1 VSAVAH
7 KSLEQE
13 LSRLNDWRREL
24 SAAIAGYQE
33 WLEKTGQ
40 MDVSHSLRFYE
51 LTQSIQHGRLTLAF
65 VAEFSRGKSELINA
79 LFFSDFKQ
87 RLLPSDVGR
96 TTMCP
101 TELFHDPAEEPYVRL
116 LPIESRY
123 RSEPISQLKHMPIEW
138 IKIRLNVNSAAD
150 MKSAMQS
157 LAETK
162 KIFAME
168 ARQMGLAAETQAQK
182 PASAEL
188 QTVEVPAWRYAMINY
203 PHPLLTNGIAI
214 VDTPGLNALGLEPE
228 LTLSTIPNAHAVLFL
243 LGIDTGV
250 TRSDME
256 VWQRYVPASVTKR
269 IAILNKVDLMWDE
282 LKPEA
287 EIQLAV
293 QRQID
298 STAKLLSL
306 PTANVLPLS
315 AQKALVGKIKGDAAL
330 IERSGIERLEAMIAE
345 DIIPSRRKILA
356 RTVVG
361 EIGTMMI
368 ASRSAVKTRMLA
380 VEEGIKETAG
390 LTGKGRD
397 VLTRLWQQI
406 SDRKT
411 RYMQAVGEFKAQR
424 DEFIVQRDV
433 LREMLNPVKLD
444 LLLNKSAAAIDNTW
458 TTLGLTRGM
467 NSLFSMINEQFERIY
482 KLSETLK
489 AMMQGSYDLFHRE
502 HGFPSMQLAPLNLE
516 RFKLKLQ
523 VLANETEK
531 FCKDPVNILGREKHF
546 VIKRFYSVL
555 VAQAREVF
563 GEAKQESEKWLTGV
577 LAPIDLQI
585 KDHKTQLEERL
596 ASVTKVN
603 ENQESLKDQLSKLK
617 VQQTELKIQHEMI
630 ETLIGK
636 LNSNP
641 SAG

>member
-24 SAAIAGYQE
+24 SAAISGYQE

-40 MDVSHSLRFYE
+40 MDVTHSLRFYE
-51 LTQSIQHGRLTLAF
+51 LTQSIEHGRLTLAF

-138 IKIRLNVNSAAD
+138 IKIRLNVNSATD

-168 ARQMGLAAETQAQK
+168 ARQMGLVTETQAQK

-250 TRSDME
+250 TKSDME
-256 VWQRYVPASVTKR
+256 VWQRYVPPSVSKR

-282 LKPEA
+282 LKPQE
-287 EIQLAV
+287 EIQRAI

-298 STAKLLSL
+298 DTAKLLNL
-306 PTANVLPLS
+306 PTGNVLPLS
-315 AQKALVGKIKGDAAL
+315 AQKALLGKIKGDAAL
-330 IERSGIERLEAMIAE
+330 VEMSGIERLEAMIAE

-356 RTVVG
+356 RTVIG
-361 EIGTMMI
+361 EIGMMMI
-368 ASRSAVKTRMLA
+368 ASRNAVKARLVAT
-380 VEEGIKETAG
+380 EEGIKETSG
-390 LTGKGRD
+390 LSGKGRE
-397 VLTRLWQQI
+397 VLTRLWKQI

-411 RYMQAVGEFKAQR
+411 RYLQAVGEFKAQR

-433 LREMLNPVKLD
+433 LLEMLDPNKLD
-444 LLLNKSAAAIDNTW
+444 LLLNRSAEAIDNTW
-458 TTLGLTRGM
+458 TTVGLTRGM

-482 KLSETLK
+482 SLSETIK
-489 AMMQGSYDLFHRE
+489 SMMQGSYDLFHRE
-502 HGFPSMQLAPLNLE
+502 HGFPAMNLAPLNLE

-523 VLANETEK
+523 LLASETEK

-555 VAQAREVF
+555 VAQARESFVDARK
-563 GEAKQESEKWLTGV
+563 ECEKWLTAV
-577 LAPIDLQI
+577 LAPIDMQI
-585 KDHKTQLEERL
+585 KDHKAQLEERL

-603 ENQESLKDQLSKLK
+603 QNQESLKDQLSKLK
-617 VQQTELKIQHEMI
+617 VQYTELTIQHEMI

-636 LNSNP
+636 LHSNP
-641 SAG
+641 SPG